1 MNKKKQKNKNIMPS
15 DLTAYTIKKRKK
27 MKNKMKTILVT
38 ESGQNW
44 CLLEKETNAQVWKIT
59 DKGYKELL
67 NSYKPN
73 MIEDEDI
80 LDVVD
85 IGDDEVRTLFQTSQT
100 PTESDNTLDQ
110 FMENDKMSLSSNLKG
125 SK

>member
-1 MNKKKQKNKNIMPS
+1 
-15 DLTAYTIKKRKK
+15 

-38 ESGQNW
+38 ESGQDW

-73 MIEDEDI
+73 TIEDEDI

-100 PTESDNTLDQ
+100 PTKSDNTLEK
-110 FMENDKMSLSSNLKG
+110 FMKG
-125 SK
+125 EK

>member
-1 MNKKKQKNKNIMPS
+1 
-15 DLTAYTIKKRKK
+15 
-27 MKNKMKTILVT
+27 MKTILVT

-59 DKGYKELL
+59 DKGYEELL
-67 NSYKPN
+67 NGCKAS

-85 IGDDEVRTLFQTSQT
+85 IGDDEVRTLFQT

>member
-1 MNKKKQKNKNIMPS
+1 VLPISVLILLESNKQ
-15 DLTAYTIKKRKK
+15 KRKK
-27 MKNKMKTILVT
+27 MKNKMKTIHVT
-38 ESGQNW
+38 ESGQDW
-44 CLLEKETNAQVWKIT
+44 RLLEKETNAQVWKIT
-59 DKGYKELL
+59 DKGFKRLL

-85 IGDDEVRTLFQTSQT
+85 IGDDEVRTLFQT

>member
-1 MNKKKQKNKNIMPS
+1 
-15 DLTAYTIKKRKK
+15 
-27 MKNKMKTILVT
+27 MKNKIKTILVT

-44 CLLEKETNAQVWKIT
+44 SEMCDDLNAQVWKIT
-59 DKGYKELL
+59 DKGYEELL
-67 NSYKPN
+67 NGCKAS

-100 PTESDNTLDQ
+100 PTKSDNTLEK
-110 FMENDKMSLSSNLKG
+110 FMKG
-125 SK
+125 EK

>member
-1 MNKKKQKNKNIMPS
+1 
-15 DLTAYTIKKRKK
+15 
-27 MKNKMKTILVT
+27 MKTILVT

-73 MIEDEDI
+73 TIEDEDI

-85 IGDDEVRTLFQTSQT
+85 IGDDEVRTLFQT

>member
-1 MNKKKQKNKNIMPS
+1 
-15 DLTAYTIKKRKK
+15 
-27 MKNKMKTILVT
+27 
-38 ESGQNW
+38 
-44 CLLEKETNAQVWKIT
+44 
-59 DKGYKELL
+59 
-67 NSYKPN
+67 

>member
-1 MNKKKQKNKNIMPS
+1 
-15 DLTAYTIKKRKK
+15 

-38 ESGQNW
+38 ESGQDW